1 MTVTSRLRRMHG
13 PLMRTALL
21 AAAVSLAGC
30 RGDTT
35 DDREAERARTRA
47 TPPSDVREAPARP
60 ARFAIGRTATEAEI
74 RAWDRDVGPDGRD
87 LPAGRGTYAQGAA
100 TYAQKCA
107 SCHGVRGEGMG
118 TGHAGFPKIIG
129 RDPREG
135 FPFGLDARHVKTVGN
150 YWPYATTLFDYVRR
164 AMPLTAPG
172 SLTDAETYALVAFL
186 LAENEIVGRDVVM
199 DAQALRQ
206 VKMPAR
212 DRFVRDDRRGG
223 TEFR

>member
-1 MTVTSRLRRMHG
+1 MTGASRLRRMHG
-13 PLMRTALL
+13 PLLRTALL
-21 AAAVSLAGC
+21 AAVLSLGAC
-30 RGDTT
+30 RGDGA
-35 DDREAERARTRA
+35 DDRDADRTGTRA
-47 TPPSDVREAPARP
+47 TLPSDVREAPAPP

-87 LPAGRGTYAQGAA
+87 LPPGRGTYAQGAT

-107 SCHGVRGEGMG
+107 SCHGARGEGMG

-129 RDPREG
+129 REPREG
-135 FPFGLDARHVKTVGN
+135 FPFGVDARHVKTVGN

>member
-1 MTVTSRLRRMHG
+1 MTAESLSYGMQDRLLRA
-13 PLMRTALL
+13 ALL
-21 AAAVSLAGC
+21 AATVSLVACAPDTGED
-30 RGDTT
+30 RG
-35 DDREAERARTRA
+35 AERTGARTTLPA
-47 TPPSDVREAPARP
+47 DVHAAPARP
-60 ARFAIGRTATEAEI
+60 ARFAIGRTATDAEI

-87 LPAGRGTYAQGAA
+87 LPAGRGTYTQGAA

-107 SCHGVRGEGMG
+107 SCHGARGEGMG
-118 TGHAGFPKIIG
+118 TGHAGFPRIIG

-135 FPFGLDARHVKTVGN
+135 FPFGVDARHVKTVGN
-150 YWPYATTLFDYVRR
+150 YWPYATTVFDYVRR

-172 SLTDAETYALVAFL
+172 SLTDDETYALVAFL

-206 VKMPAR
+206 VRMPAR